1 MQFEEEGKARE
12 NEVFYVKSVRV
23 RMNTESKKKTPLSD
37 TVTVRKDDSLL
48 RRR

>member
-23 RMNTESKKKTPLSD
+23 RMNTESKKKNTTLKYSD
-37 TVTVRKDDSLL
+37 RQNRGSFIT
-48 RRR
+48 